1 VSEDF
6 AATGGTAPSLQAYA
20 AVRAVALG
28 AAVILIGVRPGPVSA
43 WGWAGALAAAA
54 AGATWAARRS
64 GRPVQRV
71 VWVAEAALAGAA
83 VAGTG
88 GSGSP
93 LLPYLLAPPIVA
105 GLAGEAIPPVL
116 AVPAAAAVAL
126 ALGRAVAAGGDPAGS
141 YAAAAAAWLALA
153 TGGAVLASWQARS
166 AVAPVAPP
174 DSYREAF
181 RLLSQL
187 RTVARQL
194 SVGLDTLTLAEAL
207 LNEINEHAPFDRGAV
222 FVRAGG
228 ERLMQLAH
236 SGFGGDPAR
245 WAADLTGD
253 NPFAEAWVSQQ
264 TQLIGRQLS
273 GHAPGSA
280 LVLPLRSG
288 LRTFGLVAVETGEP
302 GAYSPATIRTV
313 EPVAAGASLRLG
325 SALLFEE
332 IRELATVE
340 ERRRLAREI
349 HDGIAQELASLGYL
363 VDGMTADATAA
374 GAPHVAESLRGLR
387 REMSRVISEL
397 RLSIFDL
404 RSDVEQH
411 GGLGAALSNY
421 VRTVGAASPFAVHL
435 SLDEGPERLPT
446 DVEAELLRIAQEA
459 ITNARKHA
467 QARNLWVDCVIDP
480 PNARLR
486 IADDGVGLATRR
498 RGSYGLE
505 IMRERAGRLRA
516 EFEVRSREP
525 QGTTVEVILGNPAE
539 VATVGTDSTAVR

>member
-1 VSEDF
+1 MSEDL
-6 AATGGTAPSLQAYA
+6 TTLGGTAPSLREYA
-20 AVRAVALG
+20 GVRALAVAAGL
-28 AAVILIGVRPGPVSA
+28 IMIGVRPGPASA
-43 WGWAGALAAAA
+43 WAWAAGLAAAGALACLSQE
-54 AGATWAARRS
+54 RL
-64 GRPVQRV
+64 GRPANRV
-71 VWVAEAALAGAA
+71 ARVAEAALAGAA

-88 GSGSP
+88 GSASP
-93 LLPYLLAPPIVA
+93 LLPYLLAPPIAA
-105 GLAGEAIPPVL
+105 GLADDWLMPVL
-116 AVPAAAAVAL
+116 AVPAASAL
-126 ALGRAVAAGGDPAGS
+126 ALIFGRLAAAGGDPVGA
-141 YAAAAAAWLALA
+141 YTAAAAAWLALG
-153 TGGAVLASWQARS
+153 TGAAVLAGRLSR
-166 AVAPVAPP
+166 PGPPPPAPP
-174 DSYREAF
+174 DSYGEAF

-194 SVGLDTLTLAEAL
+194 SVGLDTLTLADAL
-207 LNEINEHAPFDRGAV
+207 LTDIGEQAAFDRGAV

-228 ERLMQLAH
+228 ERLIQLTH
-236 SGFGGDPAR
+236 RGFGAGAPR
-245 WAADLTGD
+245 WATDLTGD

-264 TQLIGRQLS
+264 IQVVSRQLS
-273 GHAPGSA
+273 GAAVGSA
-280 LVLPLRSG
+280 LVIPLRSG
-288 LRTFGLVAVETGEP
+288 LRTFGLVAVECDES
-302 GAYSPATIRTV
+302 GAYPVSAARAV
-313 EPVAAGASLRLG
+313 EPVAAAASLRLG

-363 VDGMTADATAA
+363 VDALTSDAAEAAPRVAD
-374 GAPHVAESLRGLR
+374 SLRGLR
-387 REMSRVISEL
+387 RELSRVISEL

-411 GGLGAALSNY
+411 GGLGAALSAY
-421 VRTVGAASPFAVHL
+421 VRTVGAGSPFTVHL

-486 IADDGVGLATRR
+486 VTDDGVGLATRR

-516 EFEVRSREP
+516 EFEVRPRDP
-525 QGTTVEVILGNPAE
+525 QGTSVEVILGNPAE
-539 VATVGTDSTAVR
+539 VATVGNDSTAVR